1 MARYLIVNADDF
13 GMCHSA
19 NLAVKNLFENKR
31 IKSTTIITV
40 APWAKEAVKMI
51 KEDPKLIRAGV
62 HITHTS
68 EWDTYR
74 WRGFLD
80 IKELQ
85 DNDRCFFKTTD
96 EALKVDI
103 DLRIKEA
110 KAQIQWAID
119 QGIEIT
125 HLDNHM
131 RTCMDHE
138 EELLKI
144 CYEHNWGYRIH
155 AQDGVSDKALEYLKD
170 HDVSV
175 PDHLNYT
182 DGKVVS
188 DNMTYESHAAMYKH
202 MLHVMPEGITEWFS
216 HPALET
222 YELKAIAP
230 DWRIRV
236 NDYRFLMSDE
246 FIETLKEEN
255 IQLIG
260 YEDIAIIRGKR

>member
-1 MARYLIVNADDF
+1 MAMVVQHNLTAMNANRQL
-13 GMCHSA
+13 GITTGA
-19 NLAVKNLFENKR
+19 QA
-31 IKSTTIITV
+31 KSS
-40 APWAKEAVKMI
+40 E
-51 KEDPKLIRAGV
+51 KL
-62 HITHTS
+62 S
-68 EWDTYR
+68 S
-74 WRGFLD
+74 
-80 IKELQ
+80 
-85 DNDRCFFKTTD
+85 
-96 EALKVDI
+96 
-103 DLRIKEA
+103 
-110 KAQIQWAID
+110 
-119 QGIEIT
+119 
-125 HLDNHM
+125 
-131 RTCMDHE
+131 
-138 EELLKI
+138 
-144 CYEHNWGYRIH
+144 GYRINRAGDDAAGLKISEKMRSQIRGLDKASSN
-155 AQDGVSDKALEYLKD
+155 AQDGVSEKALEYLKD

-222 YELKAIAP
+222 DELKAIAP

>member
-1 MARYLIVNADDF
+1 MGRYLIVNGDDF

-19 NLAVKNLFENKR
+19 NLAILDLFKNGR
-31 IKSTTIITV
+31 ITSTTIITV
-40 APWAKEAVKMI
+40 APWAKEAIKMI
-51 KEDPKLIRAGV
+51 KEQPELLRAGV

-74 WRGFLD
+74 WHGFLD

-85 DNDRCFFKTTD
+85 DEDRMFPKAPAD
-96 EALKVDI
+96 ALKVDI
-103 DLRIKEA
+103 NLRIDEA
-110 KAQIQWAID
+110 KEQIKWALN

-144 CYEHNWGYRIH
+144 CYDNDWGYRFH
-155 AQDGVSDKALEYLKD
+155 EEKGYSDKAIEFLKD
-170 HDVSV
+170 HDVPV
-175 PDHLNYT
+175 PDYINYN
-182 DGKVVS
+182 DGQIVS
-188 DNMTYESHAAMYKH
+188 DNKTYESHAAMYKH
-202 MLHVMPEGITEWFS
+202 MLHVMPEGITEWFT

-222 YELKAIAP
+222 DELKAIAP
-230 DWRIRV
+230 DYRIRI

-246 FIETLKEEN
+246 FIQTLKDEN
-255 IQLIG
+255 ITLIG
-260 YEDIAIIRGKR
+260 YEDIKRIRG